1 MSLKK
6 TTLTNLKWSFVESVS
21 LKLIGFILTIILARL
36 LKPSDFGILAVVNV
50 FYLITVPFID
60 GGLKEALIQ
69 KKDAE
74 EKDYSS
80 VFWVNLII
88 AACFYIVLFI
98 AAPFI
103 EDFYNIAD
111 LSFYIRF
118 QSLCLLIDSLTIVQ
132 VIKSTKELNLKN
144 ITQSRIPASLLSFS
158 VGVSMAYM
166 GFGVV
171 ALITQQLVNSICYV
185 VLLWMKIKY
194 RPSPVISR
202 SSIRS
207 LYSFGIKVF
216 AAGYLN
222 RIYVQ
227 SMSLIYAKFFSPA
240 LLGLYNKANN
250 LQQLPA
256 SLILTSVANGVYPT
270 MVKIQDNN
278 SKLKELY
285 KKNIQ
290 VSFGLICC
298 LSVLFFYQADNVISI
313 LLGEA
318 WMGMV
323 PYTKIVAVGGLF
335 LPMSSLNRNI
345 LKVKGQAGLFLKLEL
360 WRKVLIIVAIII
372 FIRFSFIT
380 TLISVTTVSFLMTL
394 VDMHFAGKNI
404 NYYLKEQIT
413 DILPFF
419 FIISFV
425 GLSIDYV
432 LSYTQMSSIVE
443 LTIFSLS
450 FSALTGLIIFLTQ
463 RRLVGEIMLLLK

>member
-21 LKLIGFILTIILARL
+21 LKLIGFLLTIILARL
-36 LKPSDFGILAVVNV
+36 LEPSDFGILAVVNV
-50 FYLITVPFID
+50 FFLITVSFID

-69 KKDAE
+69 KKDAN

-88 AACFYIVLFI
+88 AACFYLVLFI

-103 EDFYNIAD
+103 EDFYNIAN

-118 QSLCLLIDSLTIVQ
+118 QSLSLLIDSLAVVQ
-132 VIKSTKELNLKN
+132 IIKSTKELNLKN
-144 ITQSRIPASLLSFS
+144 ITQARIPASLISFL
-158 VGVSMAYM
+158 VGVSMAFM
-166 GFGVV
+166 EFGVV
-171 ALITQQLVNSICYV
+171 ALITQQLVNSVFY
-185 VLLWMKIKY
+185 VLLLWVKIKY
-194 RPSPVISR
+194 KPSLFISW
-202 SSIRS
+202 SSIKS
-207 LYSFGIKVF
+207 LYSFGIKIF
-216 AAGYLN
+216 AAGYLT

-227 SMSLIYAKFFSPA
+227 SMSLIYAKFFSPT
-240 LLGLYNKANN
+240 LLGLYNKANS
-250 LQQLPA
+250 LQQLPT

-278 SKLKELY
+278 LKLKELY
-285 KKNIQ
+285 KKNIKI
-290 VSFGLICC
+290 SFGLICC
-298 LSVLFFYQADNVISI
+298 LSVLFFYQADNIISI

-345 LKVKGQAGLFLKLEL
+345 LKVKGHAGLFLKLEI
-360 WRKVLIIVAIII
+360 WRKLLMIVAIII

-380 TLISVTTVSFLMTL
+380 TLISVTIVNFLMTL
-394 VDMHFAGKNI
+394 VDMHFAGKSI
-404 NYYLKEQIT
+404 SYYLIEQIT

-419 FIISFV
+419 FIISIV
-425 GLSIDYV
+425 GLSVDYL
-432 LSYTQMSSIVE
+432 LSYTQMSSIFE

-450 FSALTGLIIFLTQ
+450 FSVLTGSTIFLTQ
-463 RRLVGEIMLLLK
+463 RKLVGELILLFK